1 VIIDWRKPMKRS
13 WIVLAIALAITAPL
27 SAAAPRI
34 LDGRVPAADL
44 ETVRIDAGV
53 GDIDITVVDG
63 TDEVAVTVELKARR
77 GGFFSSLKKA
87 QAEVDEAELRLD
99 VSRGVLRLKIS
110 TEIDDRHF
118 EERWTVELPARLG
131 CDLDLGVGDI
141 DVRGLSGD
149 LTVDLGVGDVEAVTV
164 SGDLNIDIGVGEAS
178 VEAAAADYGRVDGSG
193 GVGNARLT
201 VRGEQISSS
210 GFVGKSAEWT
220 GPGDRVI
227 EISVGV
233 GDAKVTL
240 E

>member
-1 VIIDWRKPMKRS
+1 MKRI
-13 WIVLAIALAITAPL
+13 WIVLAIALAIAAPL

-34 LDGRVPAADL
+34 LDGRVPAVDL

-53 GDIDITVVDG
+53 GDIEITAVDDA
-63 TDEVAVTVELKARR
+63 DEVSVTVELKARR

-110 TEIDDRHF
+110 TENDDRHF

-141 DVRGLSGD
+141 AVRGTSGD
-149 LTVDLGVGDVEAVTV
+149 LTADLGVGDLTAITV
-164 SGDLNIDIGVGEAS
+164 SGDLNIDIGVGGAS
-178 VEAAAADYGRVDGSG
+178 VEAAAADYGAVDGSG
-193 GVGNARLT
+193 GVGDAQLT
-201 VRGEQISSS
+201 VHGERISSS

-220 GPGDRVI
+220 GSGERII

>member
-1 VIIDWRKPMKRS
+1 MKRI
-13 WIVLAIALAITAPL
+13 WIVLAIALAIAAPL

-34 LDGRVPAADL
+34 LDGRVPAVDL

-53 GDIDITVVDG
+53 GDIEITAVDG
-63 TDEVAVTVELKARR
+63 ADEVSVTVELKARR

-110 TEIDDRHF
+110 TESDDRHF

-141 DVRGLSGD
+141 DVRGTSGD
-149 LTVDLGVGDVEAVTV
+149 LTADLGVGDLTAVTV
-164 SGDLNIDIGVGEAS
+164 SGDLNIDIGVGGAS
-178 VEAAAADYGRVDGSG
+178 VEAAAADYGAVDGSG
-193 GVGNARLT
+193 GVGDAQLT
-201 VRGEQISSS
+201 VRGERISSS

-220 GPGDRVI
+220 GSGERII

>member
-1 VIIDWRKPMKRS
+1 MKRN
-13 WIVLAIALAITAPL
+13 WIVLAVALAIAAPL
-27 SAAAPRI
+27 SAAAPRT

-53 GDIDITVVDG
+53 GDIEITAVDG
-63 TDEVAVTVELKARR
+63 IDEVVVEVELKARR

-87 QAEVDEAELRLD
+87 QAEVDEAELRMD

-110 TEIDDRHF
+110 TENDDRHF

-141 DVRGLSGD
+141 EVTGLYGD
-149 LTVDLGVGDVEAVTV
+149 LTIDLGVGDFTAATV
-164 SGDLNIDIGVGEAS
+164 FGDLNVDIGVGDAT
-178 VEAAAADYGRVDGSG
+178 VTADAADYGSVDGSG
-193 GVGNARLT
+193 GVGNAQLT
-201 VRGEQISSS
+201 VRGEKMSSS
-210 GFVGKSAEWT
+210 GFVGKSTEWN
-220 GPGDRVI
+220 GDGEHVI

-240 E
+240 D

>member
-1 VIIDWRKPMKRS
+1 MKRS
-13 WIVLAIALAITAPL
+13 WIVLAIALAVAAPI
-27 SAAAPRI
+27 SAAAPRT

-44 ETVRIDAGV
+44 ENVRIDAGV
-53 GDIDITVVDG
+53 GDIDINVVNG
-63 TDEVAVTVELKARR
+63 TDEVSVKVELKARR

-87 QAEVDEAELRLD
+87 QAEVDEAELRMD

-110 TEIDDRHF
+110 TESDDRHF

-149 LTVDLGVGDVEAVTV
+149 LTVDLGVGD
-164 SGDLNIDIGVGEAS
+164 AS
-178 VEAAAADYGRVDGSG
+178 VEAAAADYGSVDGSG
-193 GVGNARLT
+193 GVGNAQLT
-201 VRGEQISSS
+201 VRGEKISSS

-220 GPGDRVI
+220 GSGEHII

>member
-1 VIIDWRKPMKRS
+1 MKRS
-13 WIVLAIALAITAPL
+13 WIVLAIALAIATPL

-53 GDIDITVVDG
+53 GDIDITVVGG

-164 SGDLNIDIGVGEAS
+164 SGDVNIDIGVGEAS

-193 GVGNARLT
+193 GVGNAQLT
-201 VRGEQISSS
+201 VRGEKISSS
-210 GFVGKSAEWT
+210 GFVGKSAKWT

>member
-1 VIIDWRKPMKRS
+1 MKRI
-13 WIVLAIALAITAPL
+13 WIVLAIALAIAAPI

-34 LDGRVPAADL
+34 LDGRVPAVDL

-53 GDIDITVVDG
+53 GDIEITAVDDA
-63 TDEVAVTVELKARR
+63 DEVSVTVELKARR

-110 TEIDDRHF
+110 TESDDRHF

-141 DVRGLSGD
+141 DVRGTSGD
-149 LTVDLGVGDVEAVTV
+149 LTADLGVGDLTAVTV
-164 SGDLNIDIGVGEAS
+164 SGDLNIDIGVGGAS
-178 VEAAAADYGRVDGSG
+178 VEAAAADYGAVDGSG
-193 GVGNARLT
+193 GVGDAQLT
-201 VRGEQISSS
+201 VRGERISSS

-220 GPGDRVI
+220 GSGEHII

>member
-1 VIIDWRKPMKRS
+1 MKRS
-13 WIVLAIALAITAPL
+13 LIVLAIALAVAAPL
-27 SAAAPRI
+27 SAAAPRT
-34 LDGRVPAADL
+34 LDGRFPAADL
-44 ETVRIDAGV
+44 ENVRIDAGV
-53 GDIDITVVDG
+53 GDIDIYVVNG
-63 TDEVAVTVELKARR
+63 TDEVSVKVELKARR

-87 QAEVDEAELRLD
+87 QAEVDEAELRMD
-99 VSRGVLRLKIS
+99 ASRGILRLKIS
-110 TEIDDRHF
+110 TESDDRHF

-149 LTVDLGVGDVEAVTV
+149 LTVDLGVGDLTATAV
-164 SGDLNIDIGVGEAS
+164 SGDLNIDIGVGDAS
-178 VEAAAADYGRVDGSG
+178 VEAAAADYGSVDGSG
-193 GVGNARLT
+193 GVGNAQLT
-201 VRGEQISSS
+201 VRGEKISSS

-220 GPGDRVI
+220 GSGEHII